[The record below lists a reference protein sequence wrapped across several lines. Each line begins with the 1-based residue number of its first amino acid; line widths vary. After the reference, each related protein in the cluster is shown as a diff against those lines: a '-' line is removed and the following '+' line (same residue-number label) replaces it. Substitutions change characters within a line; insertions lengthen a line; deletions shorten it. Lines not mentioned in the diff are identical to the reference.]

1 MILKRRRQELR
12 RGGKETD
19 YLHSYPHTYSDP
31 NIQFEEEEEEDSIE
45 EEFELQNESPCSQ
58 GHRSSLR
65 IETKQGGS
73 ICILCFVNLI
83 SNPNSPIIHIS
94 YALSQLSQAISS
106 NPPVFLDKLLSFH
119 VHLIINPLTS
129 VLSNF
134 DDEPVANQTID
145 LISVLCKSGGGGGG
159 GGEEEDDGGGGGEGC
174 RSVSREF
181 IVRISDF
188 LSSGSLAW
196 SRRQIYMLHC
206 FGVLLSQ
213 QKNDLSVHIK
223 DRGALISNLVNG
235 LQLPSEEI
243 RGEILFVLFKV
254 FLLQAGDDPEDLLI
268 YCPKLLSLSL
278 EALMKTQSDEVRTNC
293 LALLTVLAQRGY
305 FESSFANDNTWRSSG
320 EEDSYMQATDYNTMM
335 NLFAEAIKGPLLSSD
350 TQVQIGTLDL
360 IFHCLSRQ
368 GCSANHAEVLVEEN
382 IADYVFEILRLS
394 GYKDPAVI
402 SCLRVLGLLSVAE
415 NQFNQRLVIGFSTL
429 VPVLH
434 YVAEVPFHPVQSH
447 TLKLIS
453 TCISNSP
460 GTVSSSQLEELA
472 LLLTGMFQR
481 HSNGDM
487 GMLPEAFTLACSIF
501 GSILQCPSSEGITS
515 LLASA
520 KEATRNAILSC
531 LCEHQKHPNH
541 LLLYALYLL
550 KETHAYSIE
559 ERNDVSN
566 SAESMNCT
574 IDLCENH
581 LLPWLQRVLDDAEED
596 AILGVLETFQIILL
610 QGSDQQARKFTEVLA
625 SSAWFSLSYGC
636 MGLFPTE
643 TMKCRVYLM
652 LSSVVDWVLGDESGQ
667 PIRDAAL
674 HLPSDPQD
682 LLFLLGQKSGHDLDL
697 LSCQSAV
704 LLILYT
710 ASLYDERLADE
721 KQVLASLE
729 QYILVNQNNFLYG
742 VVNSMISIQFINL
755 YALYRGKAKMSYQ
768 IPYSPEAEKLV
779 FHLIDK
785 EWDLLSSKIHPVA
798 VKWFFQQEKI
808 SPPML
813 SQIFNFCK
821 LTCPYGAQIIVHDNQ
836 NGKVDVKLLAE
847 LVAAEDNYTARL
859 LVSLLTQLQK
869 QEGQVENT
877 TSVLNLMVQII
888 NISPDT
894 SDQLCMHGIGH
905 ALHRLC
911 CTSSYTSSHEIFV
924 TCTLLIFNILRSV
937 KPELL
942 SDHEVWLL
950 LTTKLLEVLIP
961 TMAAGTCKQEGL
973 LVMGFLSLVLH
984 LSTMEAFKEAS
995 LAILVNTSLISAI
1008 NNIIYTACSK
1018 GPALADHDENTGTGE
1033 TLVFVLLLYLCSLKS
1048 VHALPTGTLGWRS
1061 NLETSTAAKPL
1072 HMICVHCHDLCR
1084 LLHYGTP
1091 LVKLLAS
1098 HCLVELLGRI
1108 SEQRSKTCDELNCS
1122 VKYLKSV
1129 MAVLEGLVFDN
1140 DVRVAINCGLCL
1152 SIILGW
1158 EKPRVI
1164 EDSKWCR
1171 LIVEELALSLAAPS
1185 LASKLFTNQHK
1196 AATHVAVALLRL
1208 DPIPPW
1214 MRSVFNCSCISG
1226 IVKNLSANNVTEEMV
1241 WLFRA
1246 LLVSEYLKPEQIE
1259 GLNNVFQ
1266 ACRQHEYTQ
1275 CSEEIITEN
1284 HFEMIVAVPDDL
1296 DKVRRLLIR
1305 LVSTDS
1311 STREISREIQPR
1323 NRRLLD
1329 EIEMFFQEAS
1339 KRE

>member
-1 MILKRRRQELR
+1 MILKRRREGIR
-12 RGGKETD
+12 RGNP
-19 YLHSYPHTYSDP
+19 YIYTYS
-31 NIQFEEEEEEDSIE
+31 NREEEEDLIE
-45 EEFELQNESPCSQ
+45 EEFDSVENEDDDRSNNSCSQ

-73 ICILCFVNLI
+73 VCILCFVNLI
-83 SNPNSPIIHIS
+83 SSPNSPLIHIS

-106 NPPVFLDKLLSFH
+106 STVFLNKLLSFH
-119 VHLIINPLTS
+119 IHLIINPLTS

-145 LISVLCKSGGGGGG
+145 LISVLCKSDYAGGGGGG
-159 GGEEEDDGGGGGEGC
+159 GDSVDDDGGEGY

-206 FGVLLSQ
+206 FGVLLSN
-213 QKNDLSVHIK
+213 QKNDLSVHVK

-254 FLLQAGDDPEDLLI
+254 FLLQAGDDPEDLLV

-293 LALLTVLAQRGY
+293 IALLTVLAQRGY
-305 FESSFANDNTWRSSG
+305 FESAFANDNTWRSSG
-320 EEDSYMQATDYNTMM
+320 EEDNFMQATGPTADYNTMT

-360 IFHCLSRQ
+360 IFHCLSRE
-368 GCSANHAEVLVEEN
+368 GHNTSSAAILVEEN

-434 YVAEVPFHPVQSH
+434 YVSEVPFHPVQSH
-447 TLKLIS
+447 TLKLIW

-472 LLLTGMFQR
+472 LLLTGMFKR
-481 HSNGDM
+481 HTNGDM
-487 GMLPEAFTLACSIF
+487 GMLPETFTLACSIF
-501 GSILQCPSSEGITS
+501 GSILQCPSSEGITT
-515 LLASA
+515 LLATA

-550 KETHAYSIE
+550 KETHAFSSE
-559 ERNDVSN
+559 ERDDVSN
-566 SAESMNCT
+566 SAESMSCT

-581 LLPWLQRVLDDAEED
+581 LLPWLRRVLDDVEEED
-596 AILGVLETFQIILL
+596 VILGILETFHMILL
-610 QGSDQQARKFTEVLA
+610 QGSDQQATKFTEVLA

-643 TMKCRVYLM
+643 KMKCRVYLM
-652 LSSVVDWVLGDESGQ
+652 LSSVVDWAFGDESGQ
-667 PIRDAAL
+667 PIRDAAP

-729 QYILVNQNNFLYG
+729 QYILVNQSNFLSG
-742 VVNSMISIQFINL
+742 VVNSMIWIQFINL
-755 YALYRGKAKMSYQ
+755 YALYRGKAKTSYQ
-768 IPYSPEAEKLV
+768 VPYSPEAEKLV
-779 FHLIDK
+779 FYLIDK

-798 VKWFFQQEKI
+798 VKWLFQQEKVTA
-808 SPPML
+808 PML
-813 SQIFNFCK
+813 SQILNFSR
-821 LTCPYGAQIIVHDNQ
+821 LTCPYGAHITVPGNQ
-836 NGKVDVKLLAE
+836 NGKVDVNFFAE
-847 LVAAEDNYTARL
+847 LVAAEDNFAARL

-869 QEGQVENT
+869 EECQVENT
-877 TSVLNLMVQII
+877 TSVLNLMVLII
-888 NISPDT
+888 NISPDA
-894 SDQLCMHGIGH
+894 SDQLCVHGIGH
-905 ALHRLC
+905 ALHSLC
-911 CTSSYTSSHEIFV
+911 CISSYNSSHEIFF
-924 TCTLLIFNILRSV
+924 TCALLIFNILRTV

-942 SDHEVWLL
+942 SDHEIWLL

-961 TMAAGTCKQEGL
+961 TLAEGTCKQEGL
-973 LVMGFLSLVLH
+973 LVIGILSQVLH

-995 LAILVNTSLISAI
+995 LAILVNTPLISAVD
-1008 NNIIYTACSK
+1008 NIIYTACSK
-1018 GPALADHDENTGTGE
+1018 GPALVDHDESTGIGE
-1033 TLVFVLLLYLCSLKS
+1033 TLIFVLLLYLCSLKS
-1048 VHALPTGTLGWRS
+1048 MHALPEGTLGWKS
-1061 NLETSTAAKPL
+1061 NLEPSGAAMPL
-1072 HMICVHCHDLCR
+1072 HMICIQCHDLCR
-1084 LLHYGTP
+1084 LLHFGTP

-1098 HCLVELLGRI
+1098 NCLLELLSRI
-1108 SEQRSKTCDELNCS
+1108 SDQRSKTCDELNCS
-1122 VKYLKSV
+1122 NKYLKSV

-1152 SIILGW
+1152 STILGW
-1158 EKPRVI
+1158 GKPRVI

-1196 AATHVAVALLRL
+1196 AASHVAVALLRL
-1208 DPIPPW
+1208 DPVPRW

-1241 WLFRA
+1241 QLFRA
-1246 LLVSEYLKPEQIE
+1246 LLISDYLKTEQID

-1266 ACRQHEYTQ
+1266 ACRQHDYTQ

-1284 HFEMIVAVPDDL
+1284 HSEMVVAVPDDL

-1305 LVSTDS
+1305 LISSDTSTS
-1311 STREISREIQPR
+1311 EISRGVQSR

-1329 EIEMFFQEAS
+1329 EIEMFFQDAS
-1339 KRE
+1339 RRE

>member
-1 MILKRRRQELR
+1 
-12 RGGKETD
+12 
-19 YLHSYPHTYSDP
+19 
-31 NIQFEEEEEEDSIE
+31 
-45 EEFELQNESPCSQ
+45 
-58 GHRSSLR
+58 
-65 IETKQGGS
+65 
-73 ICILCFVNLI
+73 
-83 SNPNSPIIHIS
+83 
-94 YALSQLSQAISS
+94 
-106 NPPVFLDKLLSFH
+106 
-119 VHLIINPLTS
+119 
-129 VLSNF
+129 
-134 DDEPVANQTID
+134 
-145 LISVLCKSGGGGGG
+145 
-159 GGEEEDDGGGGGEGC
+159 
-174 RSVSREF
+174 
-181 IVRISDF
+181 
-188 LSSGSLAW
+188 
-196 SRRQIYMLHC
+196 MLHC
-206 FGVLLSQ
+206 FGVLLSH
-213 QKNDLSVHIK
+213 QKNDLLVHIK
-223 DRGALISNLVNG
+223 DKGALISNLVNG
-235 LQLPSEEI
+235 LHLPSEEI

-305 FESSFANDNTWRSSG
+305 FESSLANDNTWRSSG
-320 EEDSYMQATDYNTMM
+320 EEDSFMQATGPTTDYNTMM

-360 IFHCLSRQ
+360 IFHCLSRE
-368 GCSANHAEVLVEEN
+368 GHNTNNAEVLVEEN

-394 GYKDPAVI
+394 GYKDPTVI

-434 YVAEVPFHPVQSH
+434 YVSEVPFHPVQSH
-447 TLKLIS
+447 TLKLIR

-481 HSNGDM
+481 HTNGDM
-487 GMLPEAFTLACSIF
+487 GMLPETFTLACSIF
-501 GSILQCPSSEGITS
+501 GSILQCPSSEGITT
-515 LLASA
+515 LLATA
-520 KEATRNAILSC
+520 EEATRNAILSC

-550 KETHAYSIE
+550 KETHAYSRE
-559 ERNDVSN
+559 ERDDVSN
-566 SAESMNCT
+566 SAESVNCT

-581 LLPWLQRVLDDAEED
+581 LLPWLQRVLDDMEEED
-596 AILGVLETFQIILL
+596 VILGILETFHIILL

-625 SSAWFSLSYGC
+625 SSAWFSLSYNC
-636 MGLFPTE
+636 MGSFPTE
-643 TMKCRVYLM
+643 KMKYRVYMM
-652 LSSVVDWVLGDESGQ
+652 LSSVVDWDLGDESGQ

-710 ASLYDERLADE
+710 SSLYDERLADE

-729 QYILVNQNNFLYG
+729 QYILVNQSNFLSG

-785 EWDLLSSKIHPVA
+785 EWDLLSSKIHPAA
-798 VKWFFQQEKI
+798 VKWLFQQEKI
-808 SPPML
+808 SAPML
-813 SQIFNFCK
+813 SQILNFCR
-821 LTCPYGAQIIVHDNQ
+821 LTCPYGAHITVPDNH
-836 NGKVDVKLLAE
+836 NGKVDVKFFAE
-847 LVAAEDNYTARL
+847 LVVTEDNFAARL

-869 QEGQVENT
+869 EECQVENT
-877 TSVLNLMVQII
+877 TSVLNLMVLIT
-888 NISPDT
+888 NISPDA
-894 SDQLCMHGIGH
+894 SDQLCVHGIGH
-905 ALHRLC
+905 ALHSLC
-911 CTSSYTSSHEIFV
+911 CDSSYTSSHEIFV
-924 TCTLLIFNILRSV
+924 TCALLIFNILRFV

-942 SDHEVWLL
+942 SDHEIWLL
-950 LTTKLLEVLIP
+950 LTTKLLEVLTP
-961 TMAAGTCKQEGL
+961 TMADGTCKEEGL
-973 LVMGFLSLVLH
+973 LVIGILSLVLH

-1008 NNIIYTACSK
+1008 NNVIHTACSK
-1018 GPALADHDENTGTGE
+1018 GPALVDHDENTVIGE
-1033 TLVFVLLLYLCSLKS
+1033 TLIFVLLLYLCSLKS
-1048 VHALPTGTLGWRS
+1048 NVIPPSTHALPAGTLGWRS
-1061 NLETSTAAKPL
+1061 NLEPSTAAKPL
-1072 HMICVHCHDLCR
+1072 HMICIHCHDLCR
-1084 LLHYGTP
+1084 LLHFGAP
-1091 LVKLLAS
+1091 SVKLLAS
-1098 HCLVELLGRI
+1098 HCLLELLSRI
-1108 SEQRSKTCDELNCS
+1108 SDQRSKTCDELTCS

-1129 MAVLEGLVFDN
+1129 MAVLEGLVFNN

-1152 SIILGW
+1152 STILGW

-1171 LIVEELALSLAAPS
+1171 LIVEELALSLSAPS
-1185 LASKLFTNQHK
+1185 LASKLFINQHK

-1208 DPIPPW
+1208 DPVPRW
-1214 MRSVFNCSCISG
+1214 MRSVFNFSCISG
-1226 IVKNLSANNVTEEMV
+1226 IVKNLSASNVTEEMV
-1241 WLFRA
+1241 RLFRA
-1246 LLVSEYLKPEQIE
+1246 LLISDYLKTEQID

-1275 CSEEIITEN
+1275 CSEEVITEN
-1284 HFEMIVAVPDDL
+1284 HFEMVVAVPDDL
-1296 DKVRRLLIR
+1296 DKLRRLLIQ
-1305 LVSTDS
+1305 LVSSDS
-1311 STREISREIQPR
+1311 STRDISREIQSR

>member
-1 MILKRRRQELR
+1 MILKRREEIR
-12 RGGKETD
+12 RGTP
-19 YLHSYPHTYSDP
+19 YTYSDS
-31 NIQFEEEEEEDSIE
+31 NMEEEEEIDSENEEDSS
-45 EEFELQNESPCSQ
+45 NSSCSQ
-58 GHRSSLR
+58 GHRTSLR

-83 SNPNSPIIHIS
+83 SSPNSPIIHVS

-106 NPPVFLDKLLSFH
+106 STVFYNKLLSFH
-119 VHLIINPLTS
+119 IHLIINPLAS
-129 VLSNF
+129 ILSNF
-134 DDEPVANQTID
+134 DDEPLANQTIN
-145 LISVLCKSGGGGGG
+145 LISILCKSDVSGGGDN
-159 GGEEEDDGGGGGEGC
+159 DDDDDDSEGY

-181 IVRISDF
+181 IVRISDC

-206 FGVLLSQ
+206 FGVLLSH
-213 QKNDLSVHIK
+213 QKIDLSVHIK
-223 DRGALISNLVNG
+223 DKGAVTLTF
-235 LQLPSEEI
+235 EEI

-254 FLLQAGDDPEDLLI
+254 FLLQAGDDQEDLLI

-293 LALLTVLAQRGY
+293 LALLSVLAQKGY

-320 EEDSYMQATDYNTMM
+320 EEDSFMQATGPTTDYNTIM

-350 TQVQIGTLDL
+350 TQVQIGSLDL
-360 IFHCLSRQ
+360 IYHCLSRE
-368 GCSANHAEVLVEEN
+368 GHNTNNAEVLVEEN

-434 YVAEVPFHPVQSH
+434 YVSEVPFHPVQSH
-447 TLKLIS
+447 TLKLIR

-481 HSNGDM
+481 HTNGDM
-487 GMLPEAFTLACSIF
+487 GMLPETFTWLAQS
-501 GSILQCPSSEGITS
+501 LGITT
-515 LLASA
+515 LLATA
-520 KEATRNAILSC
+520 EEATRNAILSC

-550 KETHAYSIE
+550 KETHAYRSE
-559 ERNDVSN
+559 ERDDVSN

-574 IDLCENH
+574 IELCENH
-581 LLPWLQRVLDDAEED
+581 LLPWLPRVLDDVEEED
-596 AILGVLETFQIILL
+596 
-610 QGSDQQARKFTEVLA
+610 GSDQQARKFTEVLA

-643 TMKCRVYLM
+643 KMKCRVYLM

-674 HLPSDPQD
+674 HLPSDPQN

-721 KQVLASLE
+721 KQALASLE
-729 QYILVNQNNFLYG
+729 QHILVNQSNFLSG

-755 YALYRGKAKMSYQ
+755 YALYRGKAKMGYQ
-768 IPYSPEAEKLV
+768 IPYMG
-779 FHLIDK
+779 
-785 EWDLLSSKIHPVA
+785 LSSKIHPVA
-798 VKWFFQQEKI
+798 VKWLFEQEKI
-808 SPPML
+808 SAPML
-813 SQIFNFCK
+813 SQILNFCR
-821 LTCPYGAQIIVHDNQ
+821 LTCPYGAHITVPDNQ
-836 NGKVDVKLLAE
+836 NGKVDVKKLAE
-847 LVAAEDNYTARL
+847 LVATEDNFAARL
-859 LVSLLTQLQK
+859 LVSLLTHLQK
-869 QEGQVENT
+869 EECQVENT
-877 TSVLNLMVQII
+877 TSVLNLMVLII
-888 NISPDT
+888 NISPDA
-894 SDQLCMHGIGH
+894 SDQLCMHRIGH
-905 ALHRLC
+905 ALHSLC
-911 CTSSYTSSHEIFV
+911 CNSSYTSSHEIFV
-924 TCTLLIFNILRSV
+924 NCALLIFNILHSV

-942 SDHEVWLL
+942 SDHEIWLL
-950 LTTKLLEVLIP
+950 LTTKLLEVLTP
-961 TMAAGTCKQEGL
+961 TMAEGTCKEEGL
-973 LVMGFLSLVLH
+973 LVTGILSLVLH

-1008 NNIIYTACSK
+1008 NNIVYTACSK
-1018 GPALADHDENTGTGE
+1018 GPALVDHDENTVIGE
-1033 TLVFVLLLYLCSLKS
+1033 TLIFVLLLYLCALKS
-1048 VHALPTGTLGWRS
+1048 MHALPAGTLGWRS
-1061 NLETSTAAKPL
+1061 NLEPSSAAKPL
-1072 HMICVHCHDLCR
+1072 HMICIHCHDLCR
-1084 LLHYGTP
+1084 LLHFGTP
-1091 LVKLLAS
+1091 SVKLLAS
-1098 HCLVELLGRI
+1098 HCLLELLSRI
-1108 SEQRSKTCDELNCS
+1108 SDQRSKTCDEINCS

-1129 MAVLEGLVFDN
+1129 MAVLEGLVFVN

-1152 SIILGW
+1152 STILGW

-1208 DPIPPW
+1208 DPVPRW
-1214 MRSVFNCSCISG
+1214 MRS
-1226 IVKNLSANNVTEEMV
+1226 NLSANNVTEEMV
-1241 WLFRA
+1241 RLFRA
-1246 LLVSEYLKPEQIE
+1246 LLISDYLKTEQID

-1275 CSEEIITEN
+1275 CSEKIIPEN
-1284 HFEMIVAVPDDL
+1284 HFEMVVAVPEDL

-1305 LVSTDS
+1305 LVSSDS
-1311 STREISREIQPR
+1311 STRDISREIQSR

>member
-1 MILKRRRQELR
+1 MILKRRREGIR
-12 RGGKETD
+12 RGNPYTYTD
-19 YLHSYPHTYSDP
+19 S
-31 NIQFEEEEEEDSIE
+31 NREEEEDFIE
-45 EEFELQNESPCSQ
+45 EDFDSAENEDDDRNNNLCSQ

-83 SNPNSPIIHIS
+83 SSPDSPIIHIS
-94 YALSQLSQAISS
+94 YALSQLYQAISS
-106 NPPVFLDKLLSFH
+106 STVFLNKLLSFH
-119 VHLIINPLTS
+119 IHLIINPLTS

-145 LISVLCKSGGGGGG
+145 LISVLCKSDCGGGGGG
-159 GGEEEDDGGGGGEGC
+159 DSVDEDGGGEGY

-206 FGVLLSQ
+206 FGVLLSN

-223 DRGALISNLVNG
+223 DRGALICNLVNG

-278 EALMKTQSDEVRTNC
+278 EALMKTQSDEVRMNC

-320 EEDSYMQATDYNTMM
+320 EEDNFMQATGPTTDYNTMT

-350 TQVQIGTLDL
+350 MQVQIGTLDL
-360 IFHCLSRQ
+360 IFHCLSRE
-368 GCSANHAEVLVEEN
+368 GHNSSSAAILVEEN

-434 YVAEVPFHPVQSH
+434 YVSEVPFHPVQSH
-447 TLKLIS
+447 TLKLIW

-472 LLLTGMFQR
+472 LLLTGMFKR
-481 HSNGDM
+481 HTNGDM
-487 GMLPEAFTLACSIF
+487 GMLPETFTLACSIF
-501 GSILQCPSSEGITS
+501 GSILQCPSSEGITN
-515 LLASA
+515 LLATA

-550 KETHAYSIE
+550 KETHAYSSE
-559 ERNDVSN
+559 ERDDVSN
-566 SAESMNCT
+566 SAESMSCT

-581 LLPWLQRVLDDAEED
+581 LLPWLRRVLDDMEEED
-596 AILGVLETFQIILL
+596 VILGILETFHIILL

-643 TMKCRVYLM
+643 KMKCRVYLM
-652 LSSVVDWVLGDESGQ
+652 LSSVVDWALGDESGQ

-729 QYILVNQNNFLYG
+729 QYILVNQSNFLFG
-742 VVNSMISIQFINL
+742 VVNSMIWIQFINL

-779 FHLIDK
+779 FYIIDK

-798 VKWFFQQEKI
+798 VKWLFQQEKI
-808 SPPML
+808 TAPML
-813 SQIFNFCK
+813 SQILNFSR
-821 LTCPYGAQIIVHDNQ
+821 LTSPYGAHITVPDNQ
-836 NGKVDVKLLAE
+836 NGKVDVNFFAE
-847 LVAAEDNYTARL
+847 LVAAEDNFASRL
-859 LVSLLTQLQK
+859 LVSLLMQLQK
-869 QEGQVENT
+869 EECQVENT
-877 TSVLNLMVQII
+877 TSVLNLMVLII
-888 NISPDT
+888 NISPDA
-894 SDQLCMHGIGH
+894 SDQLCVHGIGH
-905 ALHRLC
+905 ALHGLGC
-911 CTSSYTSSHEIFV
+911 ISSYNSSHEIFF
-924 TCTLLIFNILRSV
+924 TCAILIFNILRSV

-942 SDHEVWLL
+942 SDHEIWLL

-961 TMAAGTCKQEGL
+961 TLAEGTFKQEGL
-973 LVMGFLSLVLH
+973 LVIGILSLVLH

-995 LAILVNTSLISAI
+995 LAILVNTPLISAVD
-1008 NNIIYTACSK
+1008 NIIYTACSK
-1018 GPALADHDENTGTGE
+1018 GPALVDHDESTGIGE
-1033 TLVFVLLLYLCSLKS
+1033 TLIFVLLLYLCSLKS
-1048 VHALPTGTLGWRS
+1048 MHALPAGTLGWKS
-1061 NLETSTAAKPL
+1061 DLEPSGAAKPL
-1072 HMICVHCHDLCR
+1072 HMICIQCHDLCR
-1084 LLHYGTP
+1084 LLHFGTP

-1098 HCLVELLGRI
+1098 HCLLELLRRI
-1108 SEQRSKTCDELNCS
+1108 SDQRSKTCDKLNCS

-1152 SIILGW
+1152 STILGW

-1171 LIVEELALSLAAPS
+1171 IIVEELALSLAAPS

-1196 AATHVAVALLRL
+1196 AASHVAVALLRL
-1208 DPIPPW
+1208 DPVPRW

-1241 WLFRA
+1241 RLFRA
-1246 LLVSEYLKPEQIE
+1246 LLISDYLKPEQIE

-1275 CSEEIITEN
+1275 CSEEIITEK
-1284 HFEMIVAVPDDL
+1284 HFEMVVAVPDDL
-1296 DKVRRLLIR
+1296 DKVRQLLIR
-1305 LVSTDS
+1305 LISSDTSTS
-1311 STREISREIQPR
+1311 EISRGVQSR

-1329 EIEMFFQEAS
+1329 EIELFFQDAS
-1339 KRE
+1339 QRE